1 MNERFVL
8 DASLAVNWCF
18 EHECNNAAIAILDGF
33 AQGSSALVPSLWLWE
48 INNALLMAQRC
59 GNLNNLKRQQQIAFL
74 RKLPINID
82 EDAHQQAWGET
93 TNLAVRH
100 DLTVYDAAYLE
111 LAVRQGLPLGSLD
124 RNLRKAAKKIGI
136 TCLPEKF

>member
-18 EHECNNAAIAILDGF
+18 EHERNDATIAMLDGF
-33 AQGSSALVPSLWLWE
+33 ARGSSALVPSLWLWE
-48 INNALLMAQRC
+48 INNALLMAQRG
-59 GNLNNLKRQQQIAFL
+59 GNLDNLKRQQQIAFL

-93 TNLAVRH
+93 TNLAQKY

-111 LAVRQGLPLGSLD
+111 LAIRQGLPLGSLD
-124 RNLRKAAKKIGI
+124 KNLRSAAKKTGI
-136 TCLPEKF
+136 KCLPEKY